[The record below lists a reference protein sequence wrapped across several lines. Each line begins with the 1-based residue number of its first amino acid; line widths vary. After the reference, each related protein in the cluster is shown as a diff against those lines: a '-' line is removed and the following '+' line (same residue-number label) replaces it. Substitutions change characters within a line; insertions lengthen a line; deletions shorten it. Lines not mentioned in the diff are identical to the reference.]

1 MTEQFDTE
9 RQRIT
14 LSHKGKTYVYFVR
27 ELGYFEFQEL
37 RDLVQARAG
46 ESERERTARGMALM
60 RAVTAAATEL
70 EDGSPA
76 FDERTLKKLPKAL
89 AEPLSDAAMKAQG
102 IDMDSIRRS
111 AEAGEA
117 ADEGKA

>member
-1 MTEQFDTE
+1 MAEKFDTE
-9 RQRIT
+9 RLRMT
-14 LSHKGKTYVYFVR
+14 LTHKGKDYIFFVR
-27 ELGYFEFQEL
+27 ELGYFEFQDL
-37 RDLVQARAG
+37 RDLVQGRDA
-46 ESERERTARGMALM
+46 ESEKQKVARGMALM
-60 RAVTAAATEL
+60 RAVTLAAVET

-76 FDERTLKKLPKAL
+76 FDERGLRKLPRAL

-102 IDMDSIRRS
+102 IDMEKIRKA